1 MLVTEIL
8 KEKGDQVFT
17 CAPDTAVADAAR
29 ELQAR
34 KVGAMVVVEG
44 ERVVGIVSER
54 DVVRAVAE
62 DGAAA
67 LERPVRAY
75 MTAKVVIALPTETV
89 DELMGRMTDRRV
101 RHLPVMRDGKLCGI
115 VSIGDLVKSRIAETV
130 LEAETL
136 KHYIVHG

>member
-8 KEKGDQVFT
+8 KGKGDQVFT
-17 CAPDTAVADAAR
+17 CAPDITLTEATR
-29 ELQAR
+29 LLQVR
-34 KVGAMVVVEG
+34 KVGAMVVVEA
-44 ERVVGIVSER
+44 ERVVGIFSER

-62 DGAAA
+62 DGGAA
-67 LERPVRAY
+67 LDRPVRTY
-75 MTAKVVIALPTETV
+75 MTADVVVALPTETV

-101 RHLPVMRDGKLCGI
+101 RHLPVMREGRLSGI

>member
-8 KEKGDQVFT
+8 KAKGDQVFT
-17 CAPDTAVADAAR
+17 CAPEITVREAAR

-34 KVGAMVVVEG
+34 RVGALVVVEAD
-44 ERVVGIVSER
+44 RVVGIFSER
-54 DVVRAVAE
+54 DMVRAVAE
-62 DGAAA
+62 DGGQA
-67 LERPVRAY
+67 LERPVSAY
-75 MTAKVVIALPTETV
+75 MTSQVVIALPTEPV
-89 DELMGRMTDRRV
+89 EELMGRMTDRRV
-101 RHLPVMRDGKLCGI
+101 RHLPVMRDERLCGI